1 MGFTKRFEQLLSNP
15 SIDGQ
20 TINWLQEYE
29 CDICGAEPLK
39 ERADFTCS
47 VPRPGYGSYWQYRYE
62 VCLDC
67 VNAGIASFAD
77 RLRKHAQTLEE
88 KDGSYEDSPMESGKL
103 GARVPLTFLR
113 KIQSMTS
120 SRPTHSLTSDA
131 SRRTEIQRLRTYV

>member
-47 VPRPGYGSYWQYRYE
+47 LPRPGCGSYWQYRYE

-88 KDGSYEDSPMESGKL
+88 KARELRGLADGKWQAWGAGTPDVSTQDPVDDELPSYAFPYK
-103 GARVPLTFLR
+103 
-113 KIQSMTS
+113 
-120 SRPTHSLTSDA
+120 
-131 SRRTEIQRLRTYV
+131 RRQQEN